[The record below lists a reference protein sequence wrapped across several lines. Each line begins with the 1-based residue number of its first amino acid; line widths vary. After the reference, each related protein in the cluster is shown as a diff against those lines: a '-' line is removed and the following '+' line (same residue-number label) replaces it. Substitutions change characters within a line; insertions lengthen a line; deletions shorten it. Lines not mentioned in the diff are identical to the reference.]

1 MKKLIPCVIYL
12 VTLLPIVFFRNHLY
26 SIAWVSILSLI
37 SIYKYFNAIGMKK
50 TIYEYFSYLLL
61 GVAVGMY
68 TQMNIFEY
76 KEIIIIFLLIIS
88 ILINLIMKKKYT
100 FNQILLSV
108 FGYLYTIMLPLYL
121 LMISYRVKMFYS
133 FILLFV
139 IILLIKLTEY
149 LKNKIG
155 LKQKRK

>member
-68 TQMNIFEY
+68 TKINIFEY
-76 KEIIIIFLLIIS
+76 KEITILFLLIIS

-121 LMISYRVKMFYS
+121 LMIAYRVKMFYS
-133 FILLFV
+133 FILLFI

-149 LKNKIG
+149 LKK
-155 LKQKRK
+155 

>member
-1 MKKLIPCVIYL
+1 MKKIIPYLIYL

-26 SIAWVSILSLI
+26 SMAWVSILSLI

-121 LMISYRVKMFYS
+121 LMIAYRVKMFYS
-133 FILLFV
+133 LILLFI

-149 LKNKIG
+149 FKK
-155 LKQKRK
+155 

>member
-1 MKKLIPCVIYL
+1 MKKLIPYVIYL

>member
-1 MKKLIPCVIYL
+1 MKKIIPYVIYL

-26 SIAWVSILSLI
+26 SMAWISILSLI

-76 KEIIIIFLLIIS
+76 KEITILFLLIIS

-100 FNQILLSV
+100 FNQIILSV

-121 LMISYRVKMFYS
+121 LMIAYRVKMFYS
-133 FILLFV
+133 LILLFI

-149 LKNKIG
+149 FKK
-155 LKQKRK
+155 

>member
-1 MKKLIPCVIYL
+1 MKKLIPYVIYL

-76 KEIIIIFLLIIS
+76 KEITILFLLIIS
-88 ILINLIMKKKYT
+88 ILINLIIKKKYT

-121 LMISYRVKMFYS
+121 LMIAYRVKMFYS
-133 FILLFV
+133 FILL
-139 IILLIKLTEY
+139 IKLTEY
-149 LKNKIG
+149 FKK
-155 LKQKRK
+155 

>member
-1 MKKLIPCVIYL
+1 MKKLIPYVIYL

-76 KEIIIIFLLIIS
+76 KEITILFLLIIS
-88 ILINLIMKKKYT
+88 ILINLIIKKKYT

-121 LMISYRVKMFYS
+121 LMIAYRVKMFYS
-133 FILLFV
+133 FILLFI
-139 IILLIKLTEY
+139 IILLIKLTE
-149 LKNKIG
+149 
-155 LKQKRK
+155 

>member
-1 MKKLIPCVIYL
+1 MKKIIPYVIYL

-26 SIAWVSILSLI
+26 SMAWVSILSLI

-76 KEIIIIFLLIIS
+76 KEITILFLLIIS
-88 ILINLIMKKKYT
+88 ILMNLIMKKKYT
-100 FNQILLSV
+100 FNQIILSV

-121 LMISYRVKMFYS
+121 LMIAYRVKMFYS
-133 FILLFV
+133 FMLLFI

-149 LKNKIG
+149 FKKI
-155 LKQKRK
+155 K

>member
-1 MKKLIPCVIYL
+1 MKKLIPYVIYL

-76 KEIIIIFLLIIS
+76 KEITILFLLIIS
-88 ILINLIMKKKYT
+88 ILINLIIKKKYT

-121 LMISYRVKMFYS
+121 LMIAYRVKMFYS
-133 FILLFV
+133 FILLFI

-149 LKNKIG
+149 FKK
-155 LKQKRK
+155 

>member
-1 MKKLIPCVIYL
+1 MKKIIPYVIYL

-26 SIAWVSILSLI
+26 SMAWISILSLI

-76 KEIIIIFLLIIS
+76 KESIIIFLLIIS
-88 ILINLIMKKKYT
+88 ILMNLIMKKKYT

-121 LMISYRVKMFYS
+121 LMIAYRVKMFYS
-133 FILLFV
+133 FILLFI

-149 LKNKIG
+149 LKK
-155 LKQKRK
+155 

>member
-1 MKKLIPCVIYL
+1 MKKIIPYLIYL

-26 SIAWVSILSLI
+26 SMAWVSILSLI

-76 KEIIIIFLLIIS
+76 KEITILFLLIIS

-121 LMISYRVKMFYS
+121 LMIAYRVKMFYS
-133 FILLFV
+133 LILLFI

-149 LKNKIG
+149 FKK
-155 LKQKRK
+155 

>member
-1 MKKLIPCVIYL
+1 MKKIIPYVIYL

-26 SIAWVSILSLI
+26 SMAWVSILSLI

-108 FGYLYTIMLPLYL
+108 FGYLYNIMLPLYL
-121 LMISYRVKMFYS
+121 LMIAYRVKMFYS
-133 FILLFV
+133 FILLFI

-149 LKNKIG
+149 FKK
-155 LKQKRK
+155 

>member
-1 MKKLIPCVIYL
+1 MKKLIPYVIYL

-26 SIAWVSILSLI
+26 SMAWVSILSLI

-68 TQMNIFEY
+68 TQINIFEY

-133 FILLFV
+133 FILLFI

-149 LKNKIG
+149 FKK
-155 LKQKRK
+155 

>member
-1 MKKLIPCVIYL
+1 MKKIIPYVIYL
-12 VTLLPIVFFRNHLY
+12 VTLLLIVFFRNHLY
-26 SIAWVSILSLI
+26 SMVWVSILSLI

-76 KEIIIIFLLIIS
+76 KEITILFLLIIS
-88 ILINLIMKKKYT
+88 ILMNLIMKKKYT
-100 FNQILLSV
+100 FNQIILSV

-121 LMISYRVKMFYS
+121 LMIAYRVKMFYS
-133 FILLFV
+133 FILLFI

-149 LKNKIG
+149 FKKI
-155 LKQKRK
+155 K

>member
-1 MKKLIPCVIYL
+1 MKKIIPYVIYL

-26 SIAWVSILSLI
+26 SMAWVSILSLI

-68 TQMNIFEY
+68 TQMNIFEC

-121 LMISYRVKMFYS
+121 LMIAYRVKMFYS
-133 FILLFV
+133 FILLFI

-149 LKNKIG
+149 FKK
-155 LKQKRK
+155 

>member
-1 MKKLIPCVIYL
+1 MKKLIPYVIYL

-26 SIAWVSILSLI
+26 SMAWVSILSLI

-68 TQMNIFEY
+68 IQMNIFEY

-133 FILLFV
+133 FILLFI

-149 LKNKIG
+149 LKK
-155 LKQKRK
+155 

>member
-1 MKKLIPCVIYL
+1 MKKLIPYVIYL

-26 SIAWVSILSLI
+26 SMAWVSILSLI

-68 TQMNIFEY
+68 IQMNIFEY

-133 FILLFV
+133 FILLFI

-149 LKNKIG
+149 FKK
-155 LKQKRK
+155 

>member
-1 MKKLIPCVIYL
+1 MKKLIPYVIYL

-26 SIAWVSILSLI
+26 SMVWVSILSLI

-68 TQMNIFEY
+68 TQMNIFE
-76 KEIIIIFLLIIS
+76 EIIIIFLLIIS

-121 LMISYRVKMFYS
+121 LMIAYRVKMFYS
-133 FILLFV
+133 FILLFI

-149 LKNKIG
+149 LKK
-155 LKQKRK
+155 